1 MDDKNLN
8 NSKSITLDP
17 RRNNIYNVKT
27 ITSLP
32 EIGIDDIS
40 DKVLNSSYAV
50 FAYDGKNSNRYV
62 SHKVKFSDIMDKAF
76 ERSWTYIDVLKDEL
90 TYFMNELVIKSNP
103 TYLSIVK
110 KEIKDDFYDWYNKR
124 LGYFFVINPELS
136 ELRKDDTDY
145 IVSYIPVRNPNSE
158 ENEIIDWTYSYIYS
172 SYLTPGLISYT
183 TLQEYVDCTL
193 ERIMGVPNSYEGVD
207 EAINSIQEFV
217 NWFGYYIKTDPNYG
231 SLAYLINTIE
241 RNDENIRQLSYD
253 YTDLNKNLAYIYTD
267 KKINQVNN
275 TLNSLDFS
283 YSCADNRYLTGITQ
297 VNGHITAVTDR
308 ECVSGAEVNIDTAHD
323 TFVVGTTR
331 YKLSKNSDGELGFVT
346 VSALEFD
353 ATGGGSFEYGAT
365 LSDTQ
370 KQISY
375 TISKTATVTINNT
388 VITSPYIVTSLNNK
402 TNQTITVKAVP
413 ADNYP
418 PECTDT
424 VSFNFNKYKY
434 WAFVDS
440 SNSLTS
446 GDVLSITA
454 KSAIVNGYPTT
465 RTDFSIGTNESKY
478 IYVMIKKKSS
488 GSFTFKIGQGTEP
501 GQNTGGMTQI
511 EDNITGIYD
520 NNVKYQL
527 WRSTTVKTANCNI
540 IIS

>member
-1 MDDKNLN
+1 MAEYKERQQDLR
-8 NSKSITLDP
+8 L
-17 RRNNIYNVKT
+17 YNVRT
-27 ITSLP
+27 ITSL
-32 EIGIDDIS
+32 EQINDIS
-40 DKVLNSSYAV
+40 ENVLNSSYAV
-50 FAYDGKNSNRYV
+50 FAYDNDRTKRYV
-62 SHKVKFSDIMDKAF
+62 SHKVKFSDIMDEAF
-76 ERSWTYIDVLKDEL
+76 KRSWTYIDVLRDEL
-90 TYFMNELVIKSNP
+90 EYFLHNLDLRFNK
-103 TYLSIVK
+103 TYLNIVK
-110 KEIKDDFYDWYNKR
+110 EPIDNGFHDWHNQR
-124 LGYFFVINPELS
+124 LSYFFTINPIIS
-136 ELRKDDTDY
+136 ELIEEPDSY
-145 IVSYIPVRNPNSE
+145 IVSYIPEHVVDGVIVPGE
-158 ENEIIDWTYSYIYS
+158 YSYLHS

-183 TLQEYVDCTL
+183 VLQDYIDNTL
-193 ERIMGVPNSYEGVD
+193 ERLMGVPMTKEQQD
-207 EAINSIQEFV
+207 QAINSLQEFV
-217 NWFGYYIKTDPNYG
+217 DWFTNYTYTDEEYG
-231 SLAYLINTIE
+231 NLQRLIDTID
-241 RNDENIRQLSYD
+241 RKDENVRLLSYA
-253 YTDLNKNLAYIYTD
+253 YTDLARELSYAYTASERD
-267 KKINQVNN
+267 KLSTSINN
-275 TLNSLDFS
+275 TFNGLNFT
-283 YSCADNRYLTGITQ
+283 YSCEEHRFLTGIKQ
-297 VNGHITAVTDR
+297 VNGKIVEVTDD
-308 ECVSGAEVNIDTAHD
+308 EGGSNIEVDQNNNTIN
-323 TFVVGTTR
+323 VNGTQYT
-331 YKLSKNSDGELGFVT
+331 LSMTNGKLGFVT

-375 TISKTATVTINNT
+375 TISKPATVTINNT

-440 SNSLTS
+440 SDSLTS
-446 GDVLSITA
+446 SNVLSMTA
-454 KSAIVNGYPTT
+454 KSAIVNGYPTS